1 MSRFHALVITK
12 REGPGLIAQELR
24 LRFLQCREAWLV
36 EMLVEVEEGP
46 AHDFL
51 KRVTDIHRL
60 HLFDIIMQFR
70 ALFAEEALSQ
80 VIHHP

>member
-1 MSRFHALVITK
+1 M
-12 REGPGLIAQELR
+12 QELR

-70 ALFAEEALSQ
+70 ALFAEEALGQ
-80 VIHHP
+80 VSLFFQLPKPSTLNPKP

>member
-1 MSRFHALVITK
+1 M
-12 REGPGLIAQELR
+12 
-24 LRFLQCREAWLV
+24 
-36 EMLVEVEEGP
+36 EMLAEVEEGP

-70 ALFAEEALSQ
+70 ALFAEEALGQVSSRRSQ
-80 VIHHP
+80 DLFQAGKQCHY